1 MKMFL
6 WGLLLVIVMVAGLGA
21 GLLLTPLGERPLAA
35 LLPVGEVEAIDFA
48 APQLTDKP
56 NQYLICPPG
65 LCGAAAHGRSPVF
78 EIPVEQLSAGW
89 RRMLAARPR
98 VALLAE
104 REDGRQLDYVQR
116 SARFRFPDIITV
128 RFVATAPARSSLAIY
143 SRSIY
148 GRRDFGVNRAR
159 VEAWLDRL
167 CETLPSNVKP
177 CPHPRPGAIRR

>member
-21 GLLLTPLGERPLAA
+21 GLLLTALGERPLAA
-35 LLPVGEVEAIDFA
+35 LL
-48 APQLTDKP
+48 
-56 NQYLICPPG
+56 
-65 LCGAAAHGRSPVF
+65 PVF

-104 REDGRQLDYVQR
+104 RADGQQLDYVQR